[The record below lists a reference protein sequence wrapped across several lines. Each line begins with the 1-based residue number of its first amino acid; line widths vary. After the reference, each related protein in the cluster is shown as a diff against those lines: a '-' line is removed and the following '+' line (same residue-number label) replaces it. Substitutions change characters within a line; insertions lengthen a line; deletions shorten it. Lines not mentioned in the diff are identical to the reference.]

1 MNDITP
7 QQHRRSAAMRLAD
20 PEGGTRLAED
30 VLLRELVAFDGVT
43 VVELGCGKA
52 EQTLRLARAFP
63 SATLLAFEV
72 DAIQHALNIASVPP
86 SNVEF
91 HYGGAEDIALD
102 DAAVDVV
109 LMFKSLHHV
118 PLAKLDHALAE
129 IRRILKPGGLAY
141 ISEPVFAGALNEINR
156 IFHDEERVRLA
167 AFAALQRAVEAGVL
181 ELVAERFI
189 RIERAFSD
197 FADFERKVL
206 NVTYNDNRLTPDQ
219 YDEVRT
225 RFAAHMTAS
234 GARFD
239 VPLRIDLLRR
249 PVSH

>member
-1 MNDITP
+1 MNHPTL
-7 QQHRRSAAMRLAD
+7 QRRPSAAMRLAD
-20 PEGGTRLAED
+20 PEGGPRLAED
-30 VLLRELVAFDGVT
+30 VLLRELVHFDGAT

-52 EQTLRLARAFP
+52 EQTLRLARLFP
-63 SATLLAFEV
+63 GATLLAFEV
-72 DAIQHALNIASVPP
+72 DATQHGINIVSTPP
-86 SNVEF
+86 PNVEF
-91 HYGGAEDIALD
+91 RYGGAEEIALD
-102 DAAVDVV
+102 DASVDVV

-118 PLAKLDHALAE
+118 PLAKLDCALAE

-141 ISEPVFAGALNEINR
+141 LSEPVFAGALNEINR

-167 AFAALQRAVEAGVL
+167 AFAAVQRAVDAGVL

-206 NVTYNDNRLTPDQ
+206 NVTYNDNHLTPAQ

-225 RFAAHMTAS
+225 RFAAHLTPN

-239 VPLRIDLLRR
+239 VPMRIDLLRR
-249 PVSH
+249 PMPH

>member
-1 MNDITP
+1 MNDTTL
-7 QQHRRSAAMRLAD
+7 QRRPSTAMRLAD
-20 PEGGTRLAED
+20 PEGGPRLAED
-30 VLLRELVAFDGVT
+30 VLLRELIRFDGAT

-72 DAIQHALNIASVPP
+72 DATQHARNVASSPP
-86 SNVEF
+86 GNVEF
-91 HYGGAEDIALD
+91 RYGGAEAIDLG
-102 DAAVDVV
+102 DASVDVV

-118 PLAKLDHALAE
+118 PLAKLDQALTE

-141 ISEPVFAGALNEINR
+141 VSEPVFAGALNEINR

-167 AFAALQRAVEAGVL
+167 AFAALQRAVDAGVL

-189 RIERAFSD
+189 RIERGFTD

-206 NVTYNDNRLTPDQ
+206 NATYNDNHLTPTQ

-225 RFAAHMTAS
+225 RFAAHLTS
-234 GARFD
+234 TGARFD
-239 VPLRIDLLRR
+239 VPMRIDLLRR
-249 PVSH
+249 SVPH

>member
-1 MNDITP
+1 MQTTTV
-7 QQHRRSAAMRLAD
+7 AAMRLSD
-20 PEGGTRLAED
+20 PSGGPAQAEGALLAE
-30 VLLRELVAFDGVT
+30 LLALDGARVI
-43 VVELGCGKA
+43 ELGCGKA
-52 EQTLRLARAFP
+52 EQTLRLARLFP
-63 SATLLAFEV
+63 SAQFIAFEV
-72 DAIQHALNIASVPP
+72 DAIQHALNLASEHPA
-86 SNVEF
+86 NVQF
-91 HYGGAEDIALD
+91 RDGGAEDIALD
-102 DAAVDVV
+102 DASVDVV

-118 PLAKLDHALAE
+118 PTARLDAALAE

-167 AFAALQRAVEAGVL
+167 AFAALQRAVDNGVL
-181 ELVAERFI
+181 ELVTERFI

-206 NVTYNDNRLTPDQ
+206 NVTYNDNNLTPAQ

-225 RFAAHMTAS
+225 RFAAHMTPG

-249 PVSH
+249 PVRH